1 MGTGRKSG
9 RCSGRQRPAGV
20 AASHI
25 GAQAVLRQSLQH
37 GPGVGVQGLGK
48 KGGAVAALDLL
59 GGVHNHHP
67 GGDGVCKTE
76 IVGDAEQ
83 GTLPQPLEGILHQG
97 DAPAVSPLVGSS
109 ARTRSAPA
117 AIPMAIST
125 RWRIP
130 PES

>member
-1 MGTGRKSG
+1 M
-9 RCSGRQRPAGV
+9 
-20 AASHI
+20 
-25 GAQAVLRQSLQH
+25 
-37 GPGVGVQGLGK
+37 QGLGK
-48 KGGAVAALDLL
+48 TGGAVAALDLL

-76 IVGDAEQ
+76 VVGDAEQ

-97 DAPAVSPLVGSS
+97 DAPAVQPLGRFIRQNQIRPGGMRQRVL
-109 ARTRSAPA
+109 
-117 AIPMAIST
+117 IPMAIST

>member
-1 MGTGRKSG
+1 M
-9 RCSGRQRPAGV
+9 
-20 AASHI
+20 
-25 GAQAVLRQSLQH
+25 
-37 GPGVGVQGLGK
+37 
-48 KGGAVAALDLL
+48 
-59 GGVHNHHP
+59 
-67 GGDGVCKTE
+67 CKTE

-97 DAPAVSPLVGSS
+97 DAPAVQPLGSSS